1 MSCEQQNEISST
13 PKVVWV
19 VNPFDQ
25 LPNETDLPLRYW
37 TLCRVL
43 AEQGHEVIW
52 WSSDFSH
59 LAKTKRNPCPDTDG
73 FSVQLIETPPYA
85 KNISLARIQNH
96 RTFANRF
103 HKTAMQALQS
113 GKLAP
118 PESIVVSLPPLG
130 VAEQAFNIRNYVNQ
144 SLPNNHNS
152 NCQVVVD
159 IMDAWPETFY
169 RALPKWIPKQ
179 LKNAL
184 LYPMHFSAK
193 QAYTKAD
200 KISAVGQTYLNLANQ
215 YLPENSTTPMHL
227 CYHGTDLSRFQNI
240 KQEATTPESAS
251 KELQVVCLGSMNE
264 GYDLSTVVQAVRK
277 CRESGNRSI
286 HLHFAGT
293 GSQEPELKKYCQE
306 HQLLSHPAVV
316 TFHGQLNKQ
325 SVNELLLNADLG
337 LVTNKPETL
346 VACPYKAAEYAAAGL
361 AILSCL
367 GGELGQLL
375 AHWNAGTE
383 YKEGDV
389 ESLHAAFEN
398 YLFNLN
404 ILNRHSANARK
415 MAEALFDREQTYVKF
430 ADFICSNH
438 LN

>member
-59 LAKTKRNPCPDTDG
+59 LSKTKRPPCPDTDG
-73 FSVQLIETPPYA
+73 FVVRLIETPPYT
-85 KNISLARIQNH
+85 KNISIARLRNH
-96 RTFANRF
+96 KAFGVGFYKNAITGLKNGTL
-103 HKTAMQALQS
+103 K
-113 GKLAP
+113 AP
-118 PESIVVSLPPLG
+118 DRIVVSLPPLG
-130 VAEQAFNIRNYVNQ
+130 VAEQAFKIRDYVNQ
-144 SLPNNHNS
+144 SLPNNRS
-152 NCQVVVD
+152 RRCQVVVD

-179 LKNAL
+179 LKNGL

-193 QAYTKAD
+193 QAYTKAY

-215 YLPENSTTPMHL
+215 YLQENSTTPTHL

-240 KQEATTPESAS
+240 ELEATTPESVS
-251 KELQVVCLGSMNE
+251 KELQAVCLGSMNE
-264 GYDLSTVVQAVRK
+264 GYDLRTVVQAVQK
-277 CRESGNRSI
+277 CRESGNISI

-306 HQLLSHPAVV
+306 HQLLSHSAVV
-316 TFHGQLNKQ
+316 TFHGQLDKQ
-325 SVNELLLNADLG
+325 SVNELLLNADIG

-346 VACPYKAAEYAAAGL
+346 VACPYKVAEYAAAGL
-361 AILSCL
+361 PILSCL

-375 AHWNAGTE
+375 RKYNAGSE
-383 YKEGDV
+383 HKEGDV

-415 MAEALFDREQTYVKF
+415 MAEALFDRSKAYSKF
-430 ADFICSNH
+430 VEFI
-438 LN
+438 LNF